1 MKRVLLALIV
11 LISTSSPVHA
21 ATLTACESVKRD
33 SAVVK
38 GSYLQ
43 CLANTDLAFFES
55 FRGPMVVNFWGSWCG
70 PCADEMPYFRKFF
83 KDHKEYALVGVDVEE
98 AKIDNGRTF
107 ATYQKMVWPNFFDY
121 SGSTRGVT
129 GIGVPVT
136 IFINKSGKIVHKK
149 VGVLK
154 SYKELESLAKKYL
167 R

>member
-1 MKRVLLALIV
+1 MKRILLALLLV
-11 LISTSSPVHA
+11 MTTLSPTHA
-21 ATLTACESVKRD
+21 STLTSCEGVKKD
-33 SAVVK
+33 AAVTK

-70 PCADEMPYFRKFF
+70 PCADEMPYFRKFY
-83 KDHKEYALVGVDVEE
+83 KEQKQYALVGIDVEE
-98 AKIDNGRTF
+98 ARIDNGRTF
-107 ATYQKMVWPNFFDY
+107 ANYQKMVWPNYFDY
-121 SGSTRGVT
+121 SGSTRGIS
-129 GIGVPVT
+129 GMGVPVT

-154 SYKELESLAKKYL
+154 SYKELEALAKKYL